1 MAFHAP
7 LGSND
12 QSRRGQ
18 GSGVSDAVP
27 GGAAE
32 ARPVAGT
39 RRSFLGA
46 FGSAVASVVAG
57 GVALVSATHTADAAP
72 NCMNVLVNDR
82 YWASNF
88 DVYRAVAYAGN
99 LEPAFAE
106 ADFVID
112 DVPTIGSLMVW
123 GRRFGG
129 ASWTGHV
136 GIVEVV
142 GDDGTVVVKHE
153 NWPRGTGEHLET
165 FDVLPGHRFIHPR
178 PPEPGTVTY
187 PDESERQVWSARLA
201 VEAEGDAG

>member
-1 MAFHAP
+1 MGIYAP
-7 LGSND
+7 A
-12 QSRRGQ
+12 QSGDHVGRGQ
-18 GSGVSDAVP
+18 GSGVPDAVP

-32 ARPVAGT
+32 ARPVVGT
-39 RRSFLGA
+39 RRNFLGA
-46 FGSAVASVVAG
+46 FGSAVASVVGG

-82 YWASNF
+82 YWASTF
-88 DVYRAVAYAGN
+88 DVYLAVAHAGN
-99 LEPAFAE
+99 LEPALAE

-142 GDDGTVVVKHE
+142 NSDGTVVVKHE
-153 NWPRGTGEHLET
+153 NWPRGTREHLEV
-165 FDVLPGHRFIHPR
+165 FEVQRGHRFIHPR

-187 PDESERQVWSARLA
+187 PDESQRQMWSARQ
-201 VEAEGDAG
+201 VPEVD